1 MKKGD
6 IVEGVIDKY
15 SFPNK
20 GSFVH
25 IEEIKDKSGEKVI
38 DTIER
43 TITVKGALPGQTVK
57 ARIKK
62 KKEGKA
68 DAILFDVTKKSP
80 QETKKPMCNHFYS
93 CGGCTYQTFAYTNQ
107 LKLKEQMV
115 KELLGEVIPSLSDNS
130 KDTAFPSGGRCPEG
144 ADEEPSPRGEGG
156 SRRLT
161 DEVFKWE
168 GILSSPDQFRYR
180 NKMEFTFG
188 DAEKDGP
195 LTLGLHRRNSTHDII
210 SIDSCALVSPAWNEI
225 LKYTQKFYRDRG
237 VPHYNKRTHTGVL
250 RNLVIRE
257 SATDGSILVNL
268 VTTTHHSIDEYTRE
282 IPWNEKRSETVDEL
296 CLPEYVAG
304 LLSLGETSPVGM
316 DGYSSHGYNEGRY
329 GSKKKKVVRDK
340 NGVFKNALI
349 ADEEKGGSGEFESL
363 SKYNR
368 IVGVLYTECD
378 TLADA
383 IIPDTVTLLYGQDF
397 LMEEVLGLKF
407 KISPF
412 SFFQTNTKGSEVLY
426 SKAREYA
433 MAAITEDSDSNA
445 KSGKTGVIY
454 DLYSGTGTI
463 AQMMSPVA
471 DKVYGIEIIEEAV
484 EAAKENA
491 KLNKLKNCEFIA
503 GDVLKKLDE
512 LDEKPDLIILD
523 PPRDGV
529 NPKALNKILS
539 YGVNNLVYISCKP
552 TSLVR
557 DIKIFKENGY
567 EPVKGCCVDMF
578 PNTQHVETCVLLGL
592 KDVDDYMYID
602 YEPDHHIVDGG
613 KATYREI
620 TEYVQ
625 EHYGLKVTSLDIAQ
639 VKDKCNLSKRKNYYT
654 GKEGHKV
661 PQVTEEKEQ
670 AIREAFK
677 QLGLI

>member
-1 MKKGD
+1 
-6 IVEGVIDKY
+6 
-15 SFPNK
+15 
-20 GSFVH
+20 
-25 IEEIKDKSGEKVI
+25 
-38 DTIER
+38 
-43 TITVKGALPGQTVK
+43 
-57 ARIKK
+57 
-62 KKEGKA
+62 
-68 DAILFDVTKKSP
+68 
-80 QETKKPMCNHFYS
+80 
-93 CGGCTYQTFAYTNQ
+93 
-107 LKLKEQMV
+107 MV
-115 KELLGEVIPSLSDNS
+115 KEVLAPVIPSL
-130 KDTAFPSGGRCPEG
+130 
-144 ADEEPSPRGEGG
+144 GENEDAKSSEDGF
-156 SRRLT
+156 T
-161 DEVFKWE
+161 WE
-168 GILSSPDQFRYR
+168 GILASPDQFRYR

-225 LKYTQKFYRDRG
+225 LKYTQKFYRDKG

-257 SATDGSILVNL
+257 SATDGSIIVNL

-329 GSKKKKVVRDK
+329 GKKKKKVIRDK

-383 IIPDTVTLLYGQDF
+383 IIPDTVTLLYGEDF

-433 MAAITEDSDSNA
+433 LEAIGGKIDGDNA
-445 KSGKTGVIY
+445 EESPDDKVSKKTGVIY

-463 AQMMSPVA
+463 AQLMSPVA
-471 DKVYGIEIIEEAV
+471 EKVYGIEIVEEAV

-491 KLNKLKNCEFIA
+491 KLNKLTNCEFIA

-512 LDEKPDLIILD
+512 LEEKPDLIILD

-529 NPKALNKILS
+529 NPKALSKILS

-552 TSLVR
+552 TSLAR
-557 DIKIFKENGY
+557 DLEIFKANGY
-567 EPVKGCCVDMF
+567 EVVKGCAVDMF
-578 PNTQHVETCVLLGL
+578 PNTQHVESCVLLER
-592 KDVDDYMYID
+592 V
-602 YEPDHHIVDGG
+602 
-613 KATYREI
+613 
-620 TEYVQ
+620 
-625 EHYGLKVTSLDIAQ
+625 
-639 VKDKCNLSKRKNYYT
+639 CN
-654 GKEGHKV
+654 
-661 PQVTEEKEQ
+661 
-670 AIREAFK
+670 
-677 QLGLI
+677 

>member
-6 IVEGVIDKY
+6 IIEGKIEKY
-15 SFPNK
+15 SFPNR
-20 GSFVH
+20 GSFLH
-25 IEEIKDKSGEKVI
+25 IEENPQAEGGQ
-38 DTIER
+38 IER
-43 TITVKGALPGQTVK
+43 NVTVKGALPGQTVK
-57 ARIKK
+57 VRIKK

-68 DAILFDVTKKSP
+68 EGILLDVVKKSP
-80 QETKKPMCNHFYS
+80 QETKKPMCDHFYS

-115 KELLGEVIPSLSDNS
+115 KELLSEVIPSLRSESEDGNAA
-130 KDTAFPSGGRCPEG
+130 TTEG
-144 ADEEPSPRGEGG
+144 ATADTTSF
-156 SRRLT
+156 
-161 DEVFKWE
+161 VWE
-168 GILSSPDQFRYR
+168 GVLSSPDQFRYR

-237 VPHYNKRTHTGVL
+237 VPHYNKMTHRGVL

-257 SATDGSILVNL
+257 SATDGGIIVNL
-268 VTTTHHSIDEYTRE
+268 VTTTHHSIDEYTRD

-304 LLSLGETSPVGM
+304 LLSLGDTSPVGM
-316 DGYSSHGYNEGRY
+316 DGYSSHGYKDGKY
-329 GSKKKKVVRDK
+329 GNKKKKVVRDK
-340 NGVFKNALI
+340 NGVFRNAYLSE
-349 ADEEKGGSGEFESL
+349 EEKGGSGEFESL
-363 SKYNR
+363 TRYNR

-378 TLADA
+378 TVADA
-383 IIPDTVTLLYGQDF
+383 IIPDTVTLLYGEDY

-426 SKAREYA
+426 SKARDYA
-433 MAAITEDSDSNA
+433 FEALQKNGVDA
-445 KSGKTGVIY
+445 SGDTSEKKVGVIY

-463 AQMMSPVA
+463 AQMMAPVA

-491 KLNKLKNCEFIA
+491 KLNKLSNCEFIA

-512 LDEKPDLIILD
+512 LEEKPDLIILD

-529 NPKALNKILS
+529 NPKALQKILS
-539 YGVNNLVYISCKP
+539 YGVENLVYISCKP

-557 DIKIFKENGY
+557 DIKIFQENGY
-567 EPVKGCCVDMF
+567 APVKGCCVDMF
-578 PNTQHVETCVLLGL
+578 PNTQHVETVVLLRRR
-592 KDVDDYMYID
+592 K
-602 YEPDHHIVDGG
+602 VDG
-613 KATYREI
+613 YIE
-620 TEYVQ
+620 E
-625 EHYGLKVTSLDIAQ
+625 
-639 VKDKCNLSKRKNYYT
+639 NLETN
-654 GKEGHKV
+654 G
-661 PQVTEEKEQ
+661 
-670 AIREAFK
+670 
-677 QLGLI
+677 

>member
-6 IVEGVIDKY
+6 IVEGVIEEY

-20 GSFVH
+20 GSFKH
-25 IEEIKDKSGEKVI
+25 IEENEQAEGGK
-38 DTIER
+38 IER
-43 TITVKGALPGQTVK
+43 IISVKGVLPGQTVK

-68 DAILFDVTKKSP
+68 EGILVDVVKDSP
-80 QETKKPMCNHFYS
+80 LETKKPMCHHFYQ
-93 CGGCTYQTFAYTNQ
+93 CGGCTYQTIAYTNQ

-115 KELLGEVIPSLSDNS
+115 KDVL
-130 KDTAFPSGGRCPEG
+130 KDVVDFSG
-144 ADEEPSPRGEGG
+144 DF
-156 SRRLT
+156 T
-161 DEVFKWE
+161 WE
-168 GILSSPDQFRYR
+168 GILSSPSQFRYR

-195 LTLGLHRRNSTHDII
+195 LTLGLHRRHSTHDIL

-225 LKYTQKFYRDRG
+225 LKYTQKFYRDAG

-257 SATDGSILVNL
+257 SASTGGIIVNL
-268 VTTTHHSIDEYTRE
+268 VTTTHHSIDEYTRD

-296 CLPEYVAG
+296 NLPEYVAG
-304 LLSLGETSPVGM
+304 LLALGEDKPIGM
-316 DGYSSHGYNEGRY
+316 DGYSSHGYGKEPKAA
-329 GSKKKKVVRDK
+329 SKKVIRDK
-340 NGVFKNALI
+340 GGRFRNAYVD
-349 ADEEKGGSGEFESL
+349 DENRSGEFESL
-363 SKYNR
+363 SYYNR

-383 IIPDTVTLLYGQDF
+383 IIPDSVTLLYGEDF

-426 SKAREYA
+426 SKVREYA
-433 MAAITEDSDSNA
+433 LSTMPQGEMESTTA
-445 KSGKTGVIY
+445 GVIY

-463 AQMMSPVA
+463 AQLMAPVA

-512 LDEKPDLIILD
+512 LEEKPDLIILD
-523 PPRDGV
+523 PPRDGL
-529 NPKALNKILS
+529 NPKALRKILD
-539 YGVNNLVYISCKP
+539 YGVENMVYVSCKP
-552 TSLVR
+552 TSLAR
-557 DIKIFKENGY
+557 DLAIFEENGY
-567 EPVKGCCVDMF
+567 APIKGCCVDMF
-578 PNTQHVETCVLLGL
+578 PNTQHVETVVLLNNKFAKA
-592 KDVDDYMYID
+592 KDFVQIGIDAEDY
-602 YEPDHHIVDGG
+602 
-613 KATYREI
+613 YRI
-620 TEYVQ
+620 
-625 EHYGLKVTSLDIAQ
+625 
-639 VKDKCNLSKRKNYYT
+639 KDS
-654 GKEGHKV
+654 
-661 PQVTEEKEQ
+661 EKDTDE
-670 AIREAFK
+670 
-677 QLGLI
+677 

>member
-6 IVEGVIDKY
+6 IIEGKIEKY
-15 SFPNK
+15 SFPNR
-20 GSFVH
+20 GSFLH
-25 IEEIKDKSGEKVI
+25 IEENPQAEGGQ
-38 DTIER
+38 IER
-43 TITVKGALPGQTVK
+43 NVTVKGALPGQTVK
-57 ARIKK
+57 VRIKK

-68 DAILFDVTKKSP
+68 EGILLDVVKKSP
-80 QETKKPMCNHFYS
+80 QETKKPMCDHFYS

-115 KELLGEVIPSLSDNS
+115 KELLSEVIPSLRSESEDGNAAS
-130 KDTAFPSGGRCPEG
+130 TEG
-144 ADEEPSPRGEGG
+144 ATADTS
-156 SRRLT
+156 SF
-161 DEVFKWE
+161 VWE
-168 GILSSPDQFRYR
+168 GVLSSPDQFRYR

-237 VPHYNKRTHTGVL
+237 VPHYNKMTHRGVL

-257 SATDGSILVNL
+257 SATDGGIIVNL
-268 VTTTHHSIDEYTRE
+268 VTTTHHSIDEYTRD

-304 LLSLGETSPVGM
+304 LLSLGDTSPVGM
-316 DGYSSHGYNEGRY
+316 DGYSSHGYKDGKY
-329 GSKKKKVVRDK
+329 GNKKKKVVRDK
-340 NGVFKNALI
+340 NGIFRNAYLSE
-349 ADEEKGGSGEFESL
+349 EEKGGSGEFESL
-363 SKYNR
+363 TRYNR

-378 TLADA
+378 TVADA
-383 IIPDTVTLLYGQDF
+383 IIPDTVTLLYGEDY

-426 SKAREYA
+426 SKARDYA
-433 MAAITEDSDSNA
+433 FEALRKNDAEA
-445 KSGKTGVIY
+445 SGDTSEKKVGVIY

-463 AQMMSPVA
+463 AQMMAPVA

-491 KLNKLKNCEFIA
+491 KLNKLSNCEFIA

-512 LDEKPDLIILD
+512 LEEKPDLIILD

-529 NPKALNKILS
+529 NPKALQKILS
-539 YGVNNLVYISCKP
+539 YGVENLVYISCKP

-557 DIKIFKENGY
+557 DIKIFQENGY
-567 EPVKGCCVDMF
+567 APVKGCCVDMF
-578 PNTQHVETCVLLGL
+578 PNTQHVETVVLLRR
-592 KDVDDYMYID
+592 KKVDGYID
-602 YEPDHHIVDGG
+602 V
-613 KATYREI
+613 
-620 TEYVQ
+620 
-625 EHYGLKVTSLDIAQ
+625 
-639 VKDKCNLSKRKNYYT
+639 NLETN
-654 GKEGHKV
+654 G
-661 PQVTEEKEQ
+661 
-670 AIREAFK
+670 
-677 QLGLI
+677 